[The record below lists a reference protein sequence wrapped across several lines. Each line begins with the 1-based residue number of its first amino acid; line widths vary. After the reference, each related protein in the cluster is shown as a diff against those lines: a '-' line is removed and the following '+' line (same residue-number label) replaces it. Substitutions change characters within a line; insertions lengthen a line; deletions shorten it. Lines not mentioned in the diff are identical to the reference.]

1 MIKPFL
7 GPDTAL
13 SGVFTGRADVSWKP
27 GGALPEA
34 KVTLAGNGVKVVQQ
48 VQGNALPIAF
58 DTLTLN
64 AGLNNGRAQADWRI
78 KLTNN
83 GQFDGNI
90 RVADPQV
97 RRTIS
102 GNVNITNI
110 SLALI
115 NPALMKG
122 ESAAGMLNANLR
134 TGGSAQKPLVFGRL
148 ALIGRRCRGTGCR
161 ST

>member
-1 MIKPFL
+1 M
-7 GPDTAL
+7 
-13 SGVFTGRADVSWKP
+13 FTGRADVSWKP

-90 RVADPQV
+90 QVADPQV

-134 TGGSAQKPLVFGRL
+134 RAAARRSRWCSDAWRW
-148 ALIGRRCRGTGCR
+148 IGRRCRGTGCR

>member
-1 MIKPFL
+1 M
-7 GPDTAL
+7 
-13 SGVFTGRADVSWKP
+13 FTGRADVSWKP

-90 RVADPQV
+90 RWRI
-97 RRTIS
+97 RRC
-102 GNVNITNI
+102 G
-110 SLALI
+110 A
-115 NPALMKG
+115 P
-122 ESAAGMLNANLR
+122 SAATSISPTSR
-134 TGGSAQKPLVFGRL
+134 WR
-148 ALIGRRCRGTGCR
+148 
-161 ST
+161 